1 MTMTPCCPLPS
12 MRKSSLLNS
21 WALITWNNS
30 SPSPRSS
37 NSYKISLKCVTRWP
51 NSGQRYR
58 PWPLTKTW
66 TDCKTCKPS
75 NKLEKK
81 QRKQPHQC
89 TTTHTPKCWCCT
101 AKMITYFSKNM
112 ARPSQEWNKIFYKWT
127 TSSLCMS
134 KLISWAWSTEQ
145 VIVQEESGTDLHC
158 IFRYFHFLKCKFHL
172 SKFESHQI
180 AHKTSQNIKS
190 QQIE

>member
-1 MTMTPCCPLPS
+1 MTMTAYCPLPC

-30 SPSPRSS
+30 SPSHRSS
-37 NSYKISLKCVTRWP
+37 NKCKISLKCVTRWP
-51 NSGQRYR
+51 NSGQRSR
-58 PWPLTKTW
+58 TWPLTKTW

-75 NKLEKK
+75 NKFEKR

-101 AKMITYFSKNM
+101 AKTITFFSKSM
-112 ARPSQEWNKIFYKWT
+112 ARPNQEWNKIFYKWT
-127 TSSLCMS
+127 TSLLCMS

-145 VIVQEESGTDLHC
+145 GIVREEFGTDLALYFS
-158 IFRYFHFLKCKFHL
+158 IFSFLNCKFHFP
-172 SKFESHQI
+172 KF
-180 AHKTSQNIKS
+180 
-190 QQIE
+190 